1 MATAHDE
8 VRAAG
13 GAAVGIGTAA
23 AYQARGLLKRG
34 HPFPLWLD
42 PERRVYDALGLG
54 RLSLAR
60 FLFDARGWGRYLRS
74 LAAVRRQGLITA
86 HYSVLSG
93 VALTDAAG
101 EVRYVH
107 RATGLGDYPPV
118 DELIGRLRELA

>member
-1 MATAHDE
+1 M
-8 VRAAG
+8 
-13 GAAVGIGTAA
+13 
-23 AYQARGLLKRG
+23 
-34 HPFPLWLD
+34 
-42 PERRVYDALGLG
+42 YDALGLG